1 MNLLLDTHALIW
13 FLEDDP
19 QLSPLAR
26 AAISAASN
34 SCHVSD
40 ATAWEMAI
48 KTSLGK
54 LVLPKPLEFLFPSGI
69 QHLGFHTLSIRHG
82 HLHEI
87 ARLPFHHR
95 DPFDRLLVAQ
105 AMVED
110 MTIITRDSH
119 FNDYEVAV
127 LW

>member
-19 QLSPLAR
+19 QLSSQSR
-26 AAISAASN
+26 AAISDASN
-34 SCHVSD
+34 RCHVSD

-48 KTSLGK
+48 KQSLGK
-54 LVLPKPLEFLFPSGI
+54 LTLPKTMDQLFPSEI
-69 QHLGFHTLSIRHG
+69 QLLGFHILPIRHS

-87 ARLPFHHR
+87 VRLPFHHR
-95 DPFDRLLVAQ
+95 DPFDRLLIAQ
-105 AMVED
+105 TKVEG
-110 MTIITRDSH
+110 MTIVTCDSH
-119 FNDYEVAV
+119 FHAYGIPI